1 MTGRHGEPPGRSGRR
16 RSAWLRLWPL
26 ALLLTGAVL
35 AYALGLGQYLSLGAL
50 AEYREA
56 LAVFI
61 ETRPLAAV
69 LIYVAAYA
77 LCTACLVPGTI
88 LTLAGGFLFGRWL
101 GTGLAVTAATLGGSL
116 LFLIVRSALEP
127 LVHRQIGPL
136 VERLR
141 PALEQDGFWYLL
153 SLRFMPV
160 VPFWL
165 GNVAPAMVGMRLPVF
180 AAATALGILPA
191 TLVYAWI
198 GAGLVARPVRRA
210 VAAGG
215 AALPGPGGAG
225 AAHRLVAG
233 PARRRRR
240 GRCRGRGGEDGRAPD
255 AAGQAAAARL
265 PALRERPKRLAG
277 PCPTGGGQPGYGAK
291 K

>member
-1 MTGRHGEPPGRSGRR
+1 MTEGQDDPRPGQHSARPPGGWPGRR
-16 RSAWLRLWPL
+16 PGGAWLRLWPL
-26 ALLLTGAVL
+26 ALLLAGGVL
-35 AYALGLGQYLSLGAL
+35 AYALGLGRYLSLGAL

-56 LAVFI
+56 LAVFV
-61 ETRPLAAV
+61 ETRPLQAV

-77 LCTACLVPGTI
+77 FCTACLVPGTI

-101 GTGLAVTAATLGGSL
+101 GAGLAVTAATLGGSL

-198 GAGLVARPVRRA
+198 GAGLAEIFARGGSPDLSAVLSPLVGLPFLVLAGLGLLTGWWRARRGGDGN
-210 VAAGG
+210 AATGEG
-215 AALPGPGGAG
+215 EERPAG
-225 AAHRLVAG
+225 
-233 PARRRRR
+233 RRRRR
-240 GRCRGRGGEDGRAPD
+240 VRLRGRGS
-255 AAGQAAAARL
+255 
-265 PALRERPKRLAG
+265 RP
-277 PCPTGGGQPGYGAK
+277 
-291 K
+291 

>member
-1 MTGRHGEPPGRSGRR
+1 MTAKRDGAAAQHDRHHGRPGRQPGGRSGGT
-16 RSAWLRLWPL
+16 WLRLWPL
-26 ALLLTGAVL
+26 ALLLAGGVL
-35 AYALGLGQYLSLGAL
+35 AYALGLGRYLSLGAL
-50 AEYREA
+50 AEYRET
-56 LAVFI
+56 LAVFV
-61 ETRPLAAV
+61 ETHPLQAV
-69 LIYVAAYA
+69 LIYVVAYA

-141 PALEQDGFWYLL
+141 PSLEQDGFWYLL

-165 GNVAPAMVGMRLPVF
+165 GNVAPAMVGMRWPVF

-198 GAGLVARPVRRA
+198 GAGLAEIFARGGSPDLSAVLSPLVGLPFLVLAGLGLLTGWWRARRGGDGADGGGKRTTVRRGRR
-210 VAAGG
+210 V
-215 AALPGPGGAG
+215 
-225 AAHRLVAG
+225 RL
-233 PARRRRR
+233 RRR
-240 GRCRGRGGEDGRAPD
+240 GS
-255 AAGQAAAARL
+255 RL
-265 PALRERPKRLAG
+265 P
-277 PCPTGGGQPGYGAK
+277 
-291 K
+291 